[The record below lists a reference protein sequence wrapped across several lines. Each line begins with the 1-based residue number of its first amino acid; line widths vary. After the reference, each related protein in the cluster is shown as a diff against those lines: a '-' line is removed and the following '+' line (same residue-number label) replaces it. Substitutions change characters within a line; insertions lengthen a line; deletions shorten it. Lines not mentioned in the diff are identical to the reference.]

1 MYGKIFIIIGIFIT
15 IVGIALYFTEK
26 YHTFNIWSDI
36 PGNNIPGNFVFKKG
50 NFSFYFPL
58 TFSILASIILTIIIY
73 IVSRIVK

>member
-1 MYGKIFIIIGIFIT
+1 MYGKIFIIIGVFIT

-26 YHTFNIWSDI
+26 YHTFNIWND
-36 PGNNIPGNFVFKKG
+36 IPGNFVFKKG